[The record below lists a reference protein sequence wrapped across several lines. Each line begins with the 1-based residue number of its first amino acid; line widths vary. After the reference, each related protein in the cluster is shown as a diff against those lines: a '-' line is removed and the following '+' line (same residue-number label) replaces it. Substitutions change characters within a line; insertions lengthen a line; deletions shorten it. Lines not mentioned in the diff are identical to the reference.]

1 MAPAIRRTP
10 VAAGCVLA
18 FGCLAILAGQPDDSF
33 LGRLDEQMSAHV
45 FGRRSATAV
54 RMARR
59 ASALAEPAA
68 AAIPLAAAAATAARR
83 SGWLAGSVPCLTVLT
98 GAAVRLRLSQAIGRP
113 RPPAARW
120 LAQPEGFSLPS
131 RHTCLAALTAGA
143 SARALGASAAT
154 SQVAAVTAAAGVGTS
169 RIILGVHWPTDV
181 LAGWLFAAG
190 WLALAELGLGGLA
203 LAELGV
209 ESGT

>member
-1 MAPAIRRTP
+1 MAPAIPRTP
-10 VAAGCVLA
+10 VAAGCLLA
-18 FGCLAILAGQPDDSF
+18 FGCLAILAGQPDDSR
-33 LGRLDEQMSAHV
+33 LGRLDEAMSAHI
-45 FGRRSATAV
+45 FGHRSPAAV
-54 RMARR
+54 RMARH

-83 SGWLAGSVPCLTVLT
+83 GGWLAGSVPCLTVLT
-98 GAAVRLRLSQAIGRP
+98 GVAVRLRLARAIGRP
-113 RPPAARW
+113 RPPAVRW

-154 SQVAAVTAAAGVGTS
+154 SQLAAATAAAGVGTS

-190 WLALAELGLGGLA
+190 WLALAELGLAEMGG
-203 LAELGV
+203 ENR
-209 ESGT
+209 T